1 MAPSRTLFYQLHT
14 GILLL
19 CMLSVTV
26 TAALRIHPVTGGISA
41 VMAVLSY
48 VVYGKGRELRS
59 LLRFCAPM
67 GGMLVLFNLLFNR
80 NGVTALFY
88 IGDAAVTLEAVL
100 YAVCAALAFT
110 NAVLWFSFYCLFLDC
125 DRVYAFLARFS
136 RGLGIVVSLSLSLIP
151 KTLEKYSQ
159 MRVEN
164 TVNADKAHRF
174 TGLILRL
181 SALFSWVF
189 DDAFQTA
196 LSMKARGALCAQKR
210 QKPKVRWHAADCVC
224 ALLALSAIAACFS
237 PPLKLEIYPRFAG
250 TQYAVGA
257 VWYLPLLLFYF
268 VPCIC
273 KLWEVLKWKFML
285 QRI

>member
-1 MAPSRTLFYQLHT
+1 MQPDRTFFYRLRT
-14 GILLL
+14 DTLLI

-26 TAALRIHPVTGGISA
+26 TAALRIHPVSGLLSA
-41 VMAVLSY
+41 VTAVLSY

-67 GGMLVLFNLLFNR
+67 GGMLILFNLLFNR

-100 YAVCAALAFT
+100 YAVCSALVFT
-110 NAVLWFSFYCLFLDC
+110 STVLWFSFYCLFLDC

-136 RGLGIVVSLSLSLIP
+136 RGLGLVVSLSLSLVP
-151 KTLEKYSQ
+151 KTMEKYNQ
-159 MRVEN
+159 MRTEN
-164 TVNADKAHRF
+164 TVNSDKAHRF

-196 LSMKARGALCAQKR
+196 LSMKARGALCVQKR
-210 QKPKVRWHAADCVC
+210 QKPKVRWRAADGICI
-224 ALLALSAIAACFS
+224 LLALSAIVACFS
-237 PPLKLEIYPRFAG
+237 PPLKTAIYPRFAG
-250 TQYAVGA
+250 AQYVDGA
-257 VWYLPLLLFYF
+257 VWYLPLLLLYA
-268 VPCIC
+268 VPCVC
-273 KLWEVLKWKFML
+273 KLWEVFKWKFLL